1 MRGVNKGMM
10 RREMRGTKIVKKA
23 GILAMTALLAMST
36 LTMGGC
42 AQSGADTSADGRTE
56 LVFWYSGG
64 KTAVGVWDKLIAEF
78 NASQELYTVTGV
90 TQADY
95 DETYQKVQAGIASK
109 TAADVV
115 LLDADKARNLAEKKL
130 LEDIS
135 VYVKEDSSFEKEDYI
150 EVFYEQG
157 VLENGMLFALP
168 AYGTTQV
175 MYYNRAVFE
184 KAGILPETIKTW
196 QDVAAIDTALKNSGQ
211 DGVYAWAPMWN
222 ADNLIDAAFSNG
234 ASFLSEDGKT
244 VMINSPEWVEV
255 WEAFRVWL
263 HDEQIMKIHYGGQG
277 WEYWYKT
284 MDDAVNGVAAG
295 YTGSSGDQADLDF
308 AVVGAM
314 EQPGFGNHPS
324 APVARALQFV
334 IPANENEAETAG
346 AYAFIR
352 YLSSSEKQAEWSMGT
367 GYVPVIKSTIED
379 PAYKAYTEE
388 NPQALVPFNQ
398 AMHGSVLPVDPT
410 GGKIYDALDIAAD
423 KVEIENI
430 SAKEALD
437 EAQEAAQKALTAL
450 Q

>member
-1 MRGVNKGMM
+1 MIRKEM
-10 RREMRGTKIVKKA
+10 RRKRMVKKVGA
-23 GILAMTALLAMST
+23 LVATALLAMST
-36 LTMGGC
+36 LTMAGC
-42 AQSGADTSADGRTE
+42 GQAGAEQTADGRTE

-64 KTAVGVWDKLIAEF
+64 KTAVGVWEKLIADF
-78 NASQELYTVTGV
+78 NESQELYTVTGV

-115 LLDADKARNLAEKKL
+115 LLDADKSRNLAGKKL
-130 LEDIS
+130 LEDMS
-135 VYVKEDSSFEKEDYI
+135 AYVKEDSSFLKEDYI

-157 VLENGMLFALP
+157 VLEDGMLFALP

-211 DGVYAWAPMWN
+211 DGVYAWEPMWN

-234 ASFLSEDGKT
+234 ASMLSEDGKT
-244 VMINSPEWVEV
+244 VTINSPEWVEV

-263 HDEQIMKIHYGGQG
+263 HDEKIMKIHYGGQG

-284 MDDAVNGVAAG
+284 MDDAVNGTAAG

-308 AVVGAM
+308 SVVGAM
-314 EQPGFGNHPS
+314 EQPGFGKQPS
-324 APVARALQFV
+324 APVARALQLV
-334 IPANENEAETAG
+334 IPANEHEAEVAG

-352 YLSSSEKQAEWSMGT
+352 FLNSSEKQAEWSMGT
-367 GYVPVIKSTIED
+367 GYVPVMKSTIED

-388 NPQALVPFNQ
+388 NPQALVPFTQ

-437 EAQEAAQKALTAL
+437 EAQEAAQKALEAL